1 MSSGAVGDRVVS
13 SLKEQGIHGEL
24 IETNLS
30 AEEEARLRA
39 AFEEA

>member
-1 MSSGAVGDRVVS
+1 VVS